1 MSKLGT
7 IGNIQNRIRLI
18 VVFVLIGFLINSFIS
33 LFYYKDELLEQ
44 RKIKTQ
50 HVVEAVH
57 GILGYYEG
65 LVSSGSMELEQAK
78 RSALD
83 TIKQLRYKEKEY
95 FWVNDMQPAM
105 VMHPYKPSLDG
116 KNLVDFKD
124 PDGKKLFVEFVN
136 VVRKDGAGFVDY
148 LWPKPDHD
156 EPVAKISYVKGFSSW
171 DWIVGSGIYTDD
183 VDKLFWQEMQRQA
196 LIALA
201 ILAVIVLVSWVIG
214 RSIVDRVNLSADMME
229 DIAEGE
235 GDLTRRLESHGNDEV
250 SRLSRGFN
258 SFVGKIHKMV
268 LQIAES
274 TMHLSTS
281 VSNLS
286 LVSEETSRAVMR
298 QQDETQQ
305 VVNAIEQLSITVQDV
320 AQNAASAAE
329 AAQAADEAAE
339 HGHSTVDENKAAI
352 QELAS
357 EVERAAEVIQELE
370 KESDSIGTILDV
382 IRGIADQ
389 TNLLA
394 LNAAIEAA
402 RAGEQGRG
410 FAVVADEVRTLAQS
424 TQDAT
429 TEIQELIA
437 RLQDQAVR
445 AVKVMEGGR
454 SRADVSVKRAADAG
468 ESLKSI
474 SESVSIIREMNT
486 HIASAA
492 EEQAAVTTEVQQNL
506 STIAELAESTS
517 SGSRQTEEAT
527 TKLSQEIERLRSMM
541 MQFKVGSK
549 VLDLSAAKSAH
560 LNWRSRLRA
569 FLDGEATLTMDQA
582 VSHHHCDFG
591 KWYYSEGLKRFSDSQ
606 ALLEVEKPHEQ
617 LHKLIKEII
626 QAKNSGNLTGAEDLY
641 KQVEPISERIVG
653 LLEQVEYEASE

>member
-1 MSKLGT
+1 
-7 IGNIQNRIRLI
+7 
-18 VVFVLIGFLINSFIS
+18 
-33 LFYYKDELLEQ
+33 
-44 RKIKTQ
+44 
-50 HVVEAVH
+50 
-57 GILGYYEG
+57 
-65 LVSSGSMELEQAK
+65 
-78 RSALD
+78 
-83 TIKQLRYKEKEY
+83 
-95 FWVNDMQPAM
+95 
-105 VMHPYKPSLDG
+105 
-116 KNLVDFKD
+116 
-124 PDGKKLFVEFVN
+124 
-136 VVRKDGAGFVDY
+136 
-148 LWPKPDHD
+148 
-156 EPVAKISYVKGFSSW
+156 
-171 DWIVGSGIYTDD
+171 
-183 VDKLFWQEMQRQA
+183 
-196 LIALA
+196 
-201 ILAVIVLVSWVIG
+201 
-214 RSIVDRVNLSADMME
+214 
-229 DIAEGE
+229 
-235 GDLTRRLESHGNDEV
+235 
-250 SRLSRGFN
+250 
-258 SFVGKIHKMV
+258 
-268 LQIAES
+268 
-274 TMHLSTS
+274 
-281 VSNLS
+281 
-286 LVSEETSRAVMR
+286 
-298 QQDETQQ
+298 

-454 SRADVSVKRAADAG
+454 TRADVSLKRAADAG

-549 VLDLSAAKSAH
+549 GLDLSAAKSAH